1 MSSTA
6 RPRFLWKATS
16 LTPRALAVV
25 RLSRLAYPPSAAT
38 CRGGTPQRVIWRSSM
53 GRKRSASAGLPA
65 STTTS
70 RIKPLLPVTRLS
82 LCPYCTSRTPLTM
95 MSACGSNRLT
105 SFSPAGTGCPRRTRR
120 SLTRWGRASRGR
132 EWALPIPLWNGEAP
146 LGRRCSDPGQADGWL
161 SLHCG
166 GSVRRT
172 RFEHYRDPGRPRSFH
187 RLARCATGRLKS
199 RERLAHDPGAALGQ
213 GDQILTQPVDVL
225 LDREATNLASFLAVT
240 VPELGDRAVAPKEL
254 SLDHQRR
261 IARPAGDPNEI
272 LVSGDGAVDQHH
284 RRGRVTVL
292 LDEPPSQI
300 QQNDREVLIN
310 D

>member
-16 LTPRALAVV
+16 LTPWALAVV

-105 SFSPAGTGCPRRTRR
+105 SFSPGRHGRPAQGPPLALDEDALDQRQIVAELGTP
-120 SLTRWGRASRGR
+120 
-132 EWALPIPLWNGEAP
+132 AL
-146 LGRRCSDPGQADGWL
+146 D
-161 SLHCG
+161 
-166 GSVRRT
+166 
-172 RFEHYRDPGRPRSFH
+172 RDPG
-187 RLARCATGRLKS
+187 
-199 RERLAHDPGAALGQ
+199 EVGQ
-213 GDQILTQPVDVL
+213 PFSGL
-225 LDREATNLASFLAVT
+225 L
-240 VPELGDRAVAPKEL
+240 
-254 SLDHQRR
+254 
-261 IARPAGDPNEI
+261 
-272 LVSGDGAVDQHH
+272 H
-284 RRGRVTVL
+284 RRLGSTGGG
-292 LDEPPSQI
+292 D
-300 QQNDREVLIN
+300 
-310 D
+310 